1 MGGGEEE
8 GVIVGRKSVF
18 YYQHALALKQRIRL
32 YGCSFLKDVLASKMC
47 EKSSL

>member
-18 YYQHALALKQRIRL
+18 YYQHALALVSNWVRVHTLEHK
-32 YGCSFLKDVLASKMC
+32 LKLSIDHTQYVEL
-47 EKSSL
+47 

>member
-32 YGCSFLKDVLASKMC
+32 YGCSF
-47 EKSSL
+47 